1 MTEKPQNLSSD
12 AIDKT
17 GEFFSVGPPLH
28 AVKLDMH
35 NRMKECLVLL
45 GRLEKAVVRP
55 PLMKLGDAEI
65 NRLRL
70 ALEDAGLMG
79 ESAYQTAAQ

>member
-1 MTEKPQNLSSD
+1 M
-12 AIDKT
+12 
-17 GEFFSVGPPLH
+17 G
-28 AVKLDMH
+28 H